1 MDADEQRHVI
11 VVGGPNGAGKT
22 TWAMRRLPDVL
33 TIRDFV
39 NADEIARGLSPFD
52 PESSALAAGRVMIT
66 RLNELISAGHNFAF
80 ETTCSGRGHARF
92 LEKCRA
98 NGYRVT
104 LVFLWLPSA
113 EVALARVARRI
124 SQGGHR
130 IPDDIIVRRYAAGL
144 RNMRYLYLPLAD
156 IALIYDNS
164 DDSDALIAARHLD
177 GPFMI
182 HDQARWS
189 QIEEATR

>member
-1 MDADEQRHVI
+1 MGADQEKHVI

-52 PESSALAAGRVMIT
+52 PESSALTAGRVMIA
-66 RLNELISAGHNFAF
+66 RLDELVAAGHSFAF
-80 ETTCSGRGHARF
+80 ETTCSGRGHVRF

-98 NGYRVT
+98 SGYRVT

-130 IPDDIIVRRYAAGL
+130 ISDEVIVRRYAAGL
-144 RNMRYLYLPLAD
+144 RNMKYLYLPLAD

-164 DDSDALIAARHLD
+164 DDSDTLIAAQHLD
-177 GPFMI
+177 GLFMI
-182 HDQARWS
+182 HDHARWS

>member
-1 MDADEQRHVI
+1 M
-11 VVGGPNGAGKT
+11 
-22 TWAMRRLPDVL
+22 
-33 TIRDFV
+33 
-39 NADEIARGLSPFD
+39 IA
-52 PESSALAAGRVMIT
+52 
-66 RLNELISAGHNFAF
+66 RLNELIAAGHNFAF
-80 ETTCSGRGHARF
+80 ETTCSGRGHVRF

-98 NGYRVT
+98 SGYRVT
-104 LVFLWLPSA
+104 LVFLWLPST

-130 IPDDIIVRRYAAGL
+130 IPDDIIGRRYALGL

-164 DDSDALIAARHLD
+164 DDSNTLIAAQHLA

-182 HDQARWS
+182 HDQERWS

>member
-1 MDADEQRHVI
+1 
-11 VVGGPNGAGKT
+11 
-22 TWAMRRLPDVL
+22 
-33 TIRDFV
+33 
-39 NADEIARGLSPFD
+39 
-52 PESSALAAGRVMIT
+52 
-66 RLNELISAGHNFAF
+66 
-80 ETTCSGRGHARF
+80 
-92 LEKCRA
+92 
-98 NGYRVT
+98 VT

-164 DDSDALIAARHLD
+164 DDSGTLIAAQHLD
-177 GPFMI
+177 GPFTI
-182 HDQARWS
+182 HDQRRWS

>member
-1 MDADEQRHVI
+1 MGSDEPKHVI

-52 PESSALAAGRVMIT
+52 PESSALAAGRVMIS
-66 RLNELISAGHNFAF
+66 RLSELIAAGHNFAF
-80 ETTCSGRGHARF
+80 ETTCSGRGHAGF
-92 LEKCRA
+92 LKKCRA

-130 IPDDIIVRRYAAGL
+130 IPDDVIVRRYAAGL

-164 DDSDALIAARHLD
+164 DGSDTLIAARHLD

-182 HDQARWS
+182 HDQGRWS

>member
-1 MDADEQRHVI
+1 MDADQQRHVI

-66 RLNELISAGHNFAF
+66 RLNELISARHNFAF

-130 IPDDIIVRRYAAGL
+130 ISDEVIVRRYAAGL
-144 RNMRYLYLPLAD
+144 RNMKYLYLPLAD

-164 DDSDALIAARHLD
+164 DDSDTLIAAQHLD
-177 GPFMI
+177 GLFMI
-182 HDQARWS
+182 HDHARWS